1 VGADVGGRGSLPRNE
16 TANKGSLMGTAA
28 RYSKRRG
35 PWRGSF
41 ATISLLLVGLL
52 LWPGQSVARPANNS
66 FATINFLLVGLLF
79 RPEQGAAHSASNTA
93 FSGHATVVRA
103 TVSRGDFVTGS
114 GSITTASGAKGTFG
128 VAGGIK
134 NGALWGHLT
143 YTDHGRNGPKA
154 KGTSVTK
161 YAVVDSVTR
170 HIECTADIN
179 GRGGFTYQVDVSG
192 NGEPGRDD
200 MFSLM
205 LSNGYRASGLLEGG
219 NIQFHK
225 AS

>member
-1 VGADVGGRGSLPRNE
+1 MGA
-16 TANKGSLMGTAA
+16 TARYLKRKGS
-28 RYSKRRG
+28 R
-35 PWRGSF
+35 RGSF

-52 LWPGQSVARPANNS
+52 LWPVQSVARPANNS
-66 FATINFLLVGLLF
+66 FATMSVLLVGLLF
-79 RPEQGAAHSASNTA
+79 RPEQSAARSASNTA
-93 FSGHATVVRA
+93 FSGRATVVRA
-103 TVSRGDFVTGS
+103 TGSRGDFVTGR

-161 YAVVDSVTR
+161 YAVVDSLTR
-170 HIECTADIN
+170 RIEGTADIN
-179 GRGGFTYQVDVSG
+179 GRGGFTYRVDVSG
-192 NGEPGRDD
+192 NREPGRDD
-200 MFSLM
+200 MFSLV

>member
-1 VGADVGGRGSLPRNE
+1 MGA
-16 TANKGSLMGTAA
+16 TARHLKRKGS
-28 RYSKRRG
+28 RC
-35 PWRGSF
+35 GSF

-52 LWPGQSVARPANNS
+52 LWPTQSVARPANNS
-66 FATINFLLVGLLF
+66 FATVSFLLVGLLF
-79 RPEQGAAHSASNTA
+79 RPEQSAAHSASNTA

-103 TVSRGDFVTGS
+103 TVSGGDSVTGS

-161 YAVVDSVTR
+161 YAVVNSVTR
-170 HIECTADIN
+170 HIEGTADIN
-179 GRGGFTYQVDVSG
+179 GQGGFTYAVDVSR
-192 NGEPGRDD
+192 NGERGRDD

-219 NIQFHK
+219 NIQLHK